1 MLKPRIVEG
10 TRILQTQDHILL
22 YELRTIRNNY
32 YIVILNRN
40 YQCQENVNIMIK
52 RIQLLSALLPLCSF
66 AINAQEIKMIDATP
80 QDYVELLKSKGY
92 VAYPFDISGL
102 KDSTYSFTII
112 VKEYVDGHETESD
125 RPCIVL
131 KNRKMVSDF
140 MWRELS
146 TEELEDIKRNSYDYE
161 KGVYSLAEKIMIGF
175 TPNEVDSVAY
185 ARISIENMGSMA
197 VDLKLKPI
205 ANPLYKKPLYKYLTR
220 PFKPVTFDKGK
231 FIPLVLYCSFWYDAK
246 HNIVRC
252 CGEKEIDP
260 SMTSEILKDS
270 PHYYVIGVSLSTP
283 NRRIKE

>member
-1 MLKPRIVEG
+1 
-10 TRILQTQDHILL
+10 
-22 YELRTIRNNY
+22 
-32 YIVILNRN
+32 
-40 YQCQENVNIMIK
+40 MIK
-52 RIQLLSALLPLCSF
+52 RISLLTALSALCTLT
-66 AINAQEIKMIDATP
+66 INAQEIKKIDATM
-80 QDYVELLKSKGY
+80 QDYVELLKAKGY
-92 VAYPFDISGL
+92 EAWPFDISCL
-102 KDSTYSFTII
+102 KDSTYTLAFE
-112 VKEYVDGHETESD
+112 VKEYTGGQESEISSKQY
-125 RPCIVL
+125 RGR
-131 KNRKMVSDF
+131 KNRTMVSDF

-175 TPNEVDSVAY
+175 TPNDVDSVAY

-205 ANPLYKKPLYKYLTR
+205 DNPLYEKPLYKYLSR
-220 PFKPVTFDKGK
+220 PFKPGKFEEGK

-252 CGEKEIDP
+252 CGAKEIDP

-270 PHYYVIGVSLSTP
+270 PHYYVIGVSFSTA